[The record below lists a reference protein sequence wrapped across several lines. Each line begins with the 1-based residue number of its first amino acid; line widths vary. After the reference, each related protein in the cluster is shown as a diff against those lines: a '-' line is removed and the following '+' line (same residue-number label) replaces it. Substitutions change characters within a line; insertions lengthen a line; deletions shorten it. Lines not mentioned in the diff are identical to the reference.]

1 MDAERFF
8 KIMLTSLTSD
18 LLILE
23 EVLERTINSNID
35 TNSKIEKVKTL
46 LKNISLTENSVS
58 KFQNMITNNNKQIL
72 NENGKI

>member
-23 EVLERTINSNID
+23 EELERTINSNID

>member
-23 EVLERTINSNID
+23 EELERTINSNID
-35 TNSKIEKVKTL
+35 TNSKIEKVKTTEFIL
-46 LKNISLTENSVS
+46 IYLKW
-58 KFQNMITNNNKQIL
+58 
-72 NENGKI
+72 